1 MRRSSKFIFADEV
14 ARMLI
19 ENPKGLSS
27 YEIYNRLVDN
37 NFKWLPSRNTIGSKL
52 NAIAGFEA
60 IGLTTGYSLRTTR
73 DVTVWTLNLD
83 KFNTWRYGDA
93 R

>member
-19 ENPKGLSS
+19 ENPKGMSS
-27 YEIYNRLVDN
+27 YEIYNKLVDD
-37 NFKWLPSRNTIGSKL
+37 NFKWLPSRNTIGSRL
-52 NAIAGFEA
+52 SAIGGFEA
-60 IGLTTGYSLRTTR
+60 IGVTTGYSLRTTR
-73 DVTVWTLNLD
+73 EVTMWTLDLK
-83 KFNTWRYGDA
+83 KFNAWRYKDA